1 MGERGGARKGAGRPK
16 ADKKAIAK
24 TQLVRVPKGTDPELY
39 KRLPELLGRLA
50 DAQEE
55 MMDARERGE
64 SMRTYDKL
72 AKLFQDLE
80 VIGF

>member
-1 MGERGGARKGAGRPK
+1 MNGRGGRREGAGRPK
-16 ADKKAIAK
+16 AVVKAVLPTK
-24 TQLVRVPKGTDPELY
+24 TVRVSKEVPNELY
-39 KRLPELLGRLA
+39 QRLPELLGRLA
-50 DAQEE
+50 DAKDE
-55 MMDARERGE
+55 MQAARDRGE